1 MYIQRV
7 HEENVNISP
16 LMFSSGVNKCGI
28 FLPAISPSL
37 GLMSLHQRGL
47 VSFCHKGLVSLHQR
61 GLVSFC
67 HKGLVS
73 FCHKGLVSFCHKG
86 LVSNL
91 VIGVVL
97 VKCWGHK
104 LASIFVLG
112 FALLRVIFLCFVTQL
127 NFWLSENW
135 KVVQLENWV
144 QGSSYSLRFSG
155 WKKEWKGNPVVAK
168 W

>member
-37 GLMSLHQRGL
+37 GLM
-47 VSFCHKGLVSLHQR
+47 SLHQR